1 MTNFD
6 LFLLTIY
13 FLCVTYVLY
22 EMINSFNDECLV
34 SHEKDKLTKLLADL
48 KLDDRIEISF
58 GLDGRYE
65 FDKFKSIGVN
75 VKNKSNEYPIYVD
88 WTSSSITDFDN
99 KARKLTRLIPGNPL
113 DLFQEQS
120 LSPVA
125 PGTTS
130 KEKVVAEDT
139 LTRKGDE
146 GPMEIDKP
154 LQDLSK
160 PKKPGDALNRYN
172 AFMGLEDTLKFSISL
187 MLRIVNEGTPNTGY
201 GIPIKCEF
209 TIKKLHWTAGLPW
222 NPKDPK

>member
-22 EMINSFNDECLV
+22 QIINSFNDECIV
-34 SHEKDKLTKLLADL
+34 WHEKDQLTKLLQDL
-48 KLDDRIEISF
+48 KLDDRIDISF
-58 GLDGRYE
+58 KFDGRYE
-65 FDKFKSIGVN
+65 FHKFESIVVI
-75 VKNKSNEYPIYVD
+75 VKNKSNEYPIYLD
-88 WTSSSITDFDN
+88 WGSSSITDFDN
-99 KARKLTRLIPGNPL
+99 NSRRLTRLVPGNAL
-113 DLFQEQS
+113 DLFQEQA
-120 LSPVA
+120 LSPIA

-130 KEKVVAEDT
+130 KEKVVAEDM
-139 LTRKGDE
+139 LTRKGDD
-146 GPMEIDKP
+146 GPLEPGKP

-172 AFMGLEDTLKFSISL
+172 AFMGLEETLKFSMSL

-209 TIKKLHWTAGLPW
+209 SIKKLHWTAGLPW
-222 NPKDPK
+222 NPRDS